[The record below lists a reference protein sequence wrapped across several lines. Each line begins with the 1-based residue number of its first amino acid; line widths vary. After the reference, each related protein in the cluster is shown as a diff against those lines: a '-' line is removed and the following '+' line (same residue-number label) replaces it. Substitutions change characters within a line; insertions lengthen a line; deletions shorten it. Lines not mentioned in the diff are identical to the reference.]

1 MKSKNL
7 KRILVTRPLEGQSIL
22 CQALSEVGISPISL
36 PLIKI
41 VPIPIEKPEGSPVL
55 VENIRKLNKYDT
67 LIFISPTAA
76 RIGFKW
82 VKKYW
87 SIIPLGSKNFAIGPS
102 TARTVE
108 SLFGY
113 IVEKSSV
120 GMTSEDLLDIPY
132 LSDVGGKNIG
142 IFRGLAGRHFLR
154 DELVNRG
161 GIVDYLEVYKRQKRK
176 ISTEELV
183 PIFSKK
189 VDGIICLSGEVAELL
204 SSFPLNFA
212 MREVPLYVPSVRL
225 VRFAVG
231 LGFTKVVNTNG
242 AEIKNILASVS
253 NL

>member
-7 KRILVTRPLEGQSIL
+7 KRILVTRSLEGQSIL
-22 CQALSEVGISPISL
+22 CQALSRAGISPISL
-36 PLIKI
+36 PLIEI
-41 VPIPIEKPEGSPVL
+41 VPIPMEEPERFPVL

-87 SIIPLGSKNFAIGPS
+87 SIIPSESKNLAIGPS

-113 IVEKSSV
+113 TVEKSSV
-120 GMTSEDLLDIPY
+120 GMTSEDLLYTPH
-132 LSDVGGKNIG
+132 LSDVVGKHIG

-154 DELVNRG
+154 DELLNRG
-161 GIVDYLEVYKRQKRK
+161 GIVDYLEVYKREKRK
-176 ISTEELV
+176 IKTEELV
-183 PIFSKK
+183 SIFSKK

-204 SSFPLNFA
+204 SSFSPNFA
-212 MREVPLYVPSVRL
+212 IREVPLYVPSTRL
-225 VRFAVG
+225 VRFAVD

-242 AEIKNILASVS
+242 AETKNILASLS